1 MRKRNLLFGRECSLL
16 LDLFVST
23 KIHPREI
30 KINDMCNRF
39 SKTLSRILCKWK
51 QDSVV
56 SLFLYLD
63 SVFKNKRLVSLGL
76 LISLFPH
83 VRKQFPVFF

>member
-1 MRKRNLLFGRECSLL
+1 MRKRNLLFGRECSLP

-39 SKTLSRILCKWK
+39 SNQEYFS
-51 QDSVV
+51 
-56 SLFLYLD
+56 
-63 SVFKNKRLVSLGL
+63 
-76 LISLFPH
+76 LISSLR
-83 VRKQFPVFF
+83 RKLPILGYPLLDGRQSAPV

>member
-1 MRKRNLLFGRECSLL
+1 MRKRNLLFGRECSLP

-39 SKTLSRILCKWK
+39 SNQEYFS
-51 QDSVV
+51 
-56 SLFLYLD
+56 
-63 SVFKNKRLVSLGL
+63 
-76 LISLFPH
+76 LISSLR
-83 VRKQFPVFF
+83 RKLPILGHPFLDGRQQAPV

>member
-1 MRKRNLLFGRECSLL
+1 MRKRNLLFGRECSLP

-39 SKTLSRILCKWK
+39 SN
-51 QDSVV
+51 QEYF
-56 SLFLYLD
+56 SLISSLRHPNAK
-63 SVFKNKRLVSLGL
+63 VFKKNKI
-76 LISLFPH
+76 LINSVLTA
-83 VRKQFPVFF
+83 K

>member
-1 MRKRNLLFGRECSLL
+1 MRKRDLLFGRECSLP

-39 SKTLSRILCKWK
+39 SNQEYFS
-51 QDSVV
+51 
-56 SLFLYLD
+56 
-63 SVFKNKRLVSLGL
+63 
-76 LISLFPH
+76 LISSLRHPNAKVVKKTKF
-83 VRKQFPVFF
+83 